1 MPPWSHPAGTHRTV
15 CPFNQFHDID
25 VVLMA
30 GRAPQE
36 IVARPQCIGDVN
48 LMGMLP
54 YFLWKLCM
62 ARNLHAEIVKN
73 QPCPNLLENV
83 FQLLGA
89 ELLQGEYA
97 LEVAEGGLDAPA
109 FPVDPFQPF
118 RRELIHGKIRD
129 DVLKDAVLQLEADN
143 SEADRNLFPCARLQE
158 VKCCFGGDH
167 TIELRML
174 RVLSKP
180 RCPGTGQIEGD
191 TGIHGIGKRCGAKKM
206 PDISIICPNH
216 IAATAPLR
224 MEKEVEGNESAICS
238 KDSFI
243 QGQRRSLNQFAK
255 GCMLVFFGAVLDDDV
270 KVFLGAQILKGDRM
284 QVVIPTDVPLVGEM
298 MVFLVLE
305 VVGDVDLRS
314 VHSQEM
320 QAVDE
325 LCRELL
331 VELVKDRRHCIPGK
345 LGALLEHRGA
355 GRKPRDAFGKQE
367 RELLQ
372 LELHRAGFCPDEK
385 EDHTVQADLPVAG
398 KIPAGMLHELVFSGR
413 YL

>member
-1 MPPWSHPAGTHRTV
+1 MPPWSHPAGTHGTV
-15 CPFNQFHDID
+15 CPFNQFHDVE

-30 GRAPQE
+30 GRAPQK
-36 IVARPQCIGDVN
+36 IVACSQCIGDVD
-48 LMGMLP
+48 LVGMFP

-62 ARNLHAEIVKN
+62 ARNLHAEIIKN

-83 FQLLGA
+83 FRLLGA

-118 RRELIHGKIRD
+118 WRELLHGKVRD

-143 SEADRNLFPCARLQE
+143 PEADRNLFPCARLQE
-158 VKCCFGGDH
+158 VKRCFGGDY
-167 TIELRML
+167 TIKLRML

-216 IAATAPLR
+216 VAAADPLR
-224 MEKEVEGNESAICS
+224 MEKEVEGNESAICG

-243 QGQRRSLNQFAK
+243 QGKRRSLNQFAK
-255 GCMLVFFGAVLDDDV
+255 GCMLVFFGAVLDDCI
-270 KVFLGAQILKGDRM
+270 KVFLGAQILKDDRM
-284 QVVIPTDVPLVGEM
+284 QVIVPTDIPLVGEM

-314 VHSQEM
+314 VHSKEI
-320 QAVDE
+320 QAIDG
-325 LCRELL
+325 LWQELL
-331 VELVKDRRHCIPGK
+331 VELSEDRRHCIPGK
-345 LGALLEHRGA
+345 LGAPLEHRGA